1 MKLLSNRYEVLN
13 ASDSEIIS
21 FFNFSS
27 FRGLYMPLTDEESA
41 QFVWA
46 CGKVS
51 GISINGQVNDICP
64 KTIFVP
70 KQFEAYVTQGPCEF
84 KAIVDLKALRGDK
97 HFYKLLIKRIQNVS
111 VVKPKHDE
119 REEKIFRRNLKLKD
133 NRFVGQFIVN
143 SDGSVKILDIRRTDF
158 SKLILQNGK
167 DQGPIV
173 YHPKTFKPISGIYY
187 EFTWI
192 LNGVR
197 DNYVYLFKVD
207 ETQPLKEV
215 TPKDL
220 VDRLHDDIMNYPPG
234 AGQKIVKMLDTLKN
248 QLTASGKEIFIY
260 ELLQNANDYPQIN
273 NGNKQPVDVEFHLT
287 LTSLVFMHTGAPFN
301 EKNIAA
307 ICSINDKEKDTN
319 KDAIGYKG
327 IGFKTVFVDNENVY
341 LQSGGYSF
349 RFDK

>member
-1 MKLLSNRYEVLN
+1 MKILSNRYEILN
-13 ASDSEIIS
+13 SSDSEIIS
-21 FFNFSS
+21 FFKTSS
-27 FRGLYMPLTDEESA
+27 FRGLYMPLSDEESA
-41 QFVWA
+41 KFAWA

-51 GISINGQVNDICP
+51 NTTINGQVNDLCP
-64 KTIFVP
+64 KIIFVP

-84 KAIVDLKALRGDK
+84 KAIVDLKALRSVNQS
-97 HFYKLLIKRIQNVS
+97 YRLLIKRIQNVS
-111 VVKPKHDE
+111 VVIPKHDE

-143 SDGSVKILDIRRTDF
+143 SDGSVKITDIRRTDF

-167 DQGPIV
+167 NQDPIV
-173 YHPKTFKPISGIYY
+173 YHPKTFKPISGRYY

-192 LNGVR
+192 LNGAR
-197 DNYVYLFKVD
+197 ENYVYLFKVD
-207 ETQPLKEV
+207 ETQPLKKV

-220 VDRLHDDIMNYPPG
+220 VTRLHNDIMNYPPG

-273 NGNKQPVDVEFHLT
+273 DGNKQPVDVEFHLT

-319 KDAIGYKG
+319 KDTIGW
-327 IGFKTVFVDNENVY
+327 V
-341 LQSGGYSF
+341 
-349 RFDK
+349 

>member
-1 MKLLSNRYEVLN
+1 M
-13 ASDSEIIS
+13 
-21 FFNFSS
+21 
-27 FRGLYMPLTDEESA
+27 
-41 QFVWA
+41 
-46 CGKVS
+46 
-51 GISINGQVNDICP
+51 
-64 KTIFVP
+64 
-70 KQFEAYVTQGPCEF
+70 
-84 KAIVDLKALRGDK
+84 
-97 HFYKLLIKRIQNVS
+97 
-111 VVKPKHDE
+111 
-119 REEKIFRRNLKLKD
+119 
-133 NRFVGQFIVN
+133 GQFIVN

-173 YHPKTFKPISGIYY
+173 YHPKTFKPISGRYY

-287 LTSLVFMHTGAPFN
+287 LTSLVFMHTGAPLMR
-301 EKNIAA
+301 KNIAA

>member
-1 MKLLSNRYEVLN
+1 MKLLSNKYEVLN

-21 FFNFSS
+21 FFRSSS

-70 KQFEAYVTQGPCEF
+70 KSLEAYVVQGPCEF
-84 KAIVDLKALRGDK
+84 KAAVDLRALRGNRQL
-97 HFYKLLIKRIQNVS
+97 YKLLITRIQNVS
-111 VVKPKHDE
+111 VVIPRHNEKN
-119 REEKIFRRNLKLKD
+119 EKIFRRNLKLKD

-167 DQGPIV
+167 NQDPIV
-173 YHPKTFKPISGIYY
+173 YHPKTFKPVSGRYY

-197 DNYVYLFKVD
+197 ENYSYLFKVD

-220 VDRLHDDIMNYPPG
+220 VTRLHNDIMNYPPG

-260 ELLQNANDYPQIN
+260 ELLQ
-273 NGNKQPVDVEFHLT
+273 KC
-287 LTSLVFMHTGAPFN
+287 
-301 EKNIAA
+301 K
-307 ICSINDKEKDTN
+307 
-319 KDAIGYKG
+319 
-327 IGFKTVFVDNENVY
+327 
-341 LQSGGYSF
+341 
-349 RFDK
+349 